1 MWTYMMAAARGD
13 RANSMMASRR
23 RNESESPKYGYN
35 LSRPMY
41 RSIRHNNGPSSQ
53 CHTTTLG
60 GSYPYTTTTSHY
72 GSSMSSSSAASQHYQ
87 QQQHHKLLQQH
98 ETGKQQHQ
106 QRLHHHIIGIEED
119 VYTNPVSNV
128 TTSYDD
134 MEDSTS
140 LFSPLAPSSTT
151 TMPVDTAV
159 LIARKHRLMSSTSN
173 SSQNQLHHSLTAA
186 STTTRPGGEMM
197 MDDLMDMESNH
208 HSSYVGSQAAVVRLP
223 PNSSAASRKLSST
236 YYNESDED
244 DDEDYAQIVR
254 CSSNAS
260 DARVMTTST
269 VGSHQ
274 PQTLLIDHQQHH
286 QRSGTRKHGRRMRSS
301 SGGHFD
307 DDSVNDHKHG
317 GADDGDSDEDVYED
331 ADEDNEDVSIANEI
345 NRDRRRANYFEN
357 GKSLS
362 QDQTKHSKPSTLRR
376 TLNALRQRLT
386 KRNRAKP
393 PDWFVERFS
402 NNTNADKIGKT
413 PASTQVSTTNESTS
427 AEADSGPAH
436 EIRGSSRLCN
446 RLSVNPSLQSHYRWL
461 AVVSLAVLYNIIFV
475 VGRAVF
481 WEINLRAPPV
491 WYFLD
496 YLCDFIY
503 LMDTLVHMHEGY
515 LEQGLLVRDAY
526 KLRRHYFSNKGWY
539 LDVLSMMP
547 TDIAYIWWSPSKCG
561 PTLLPCSVIVRLNRL
576 LRVPRM
582 WEWFDRTETATSYP
596 NAFRICKVVLAIL
609 VLIHWNA
616 CMYFVI
622 SYELGFG
629 TDNWVYNLHGER
641 NSTLQRQYIYS
652 FYWSTLTLTT
662 IGETPTPE
670 NDAEYLFVV
679 ADFLAGVLIFATIV
693 GNIGSMISNMNVARV
708 EFQNRMDGVKQYM
721 AFRKVGHEL
730 EARVIRW
737 FAYTW
742 SQSGALDEER
752 VLAALPDKLKAEIAI
767 QVHMDTLRQVRI
779 FHDTEP
785 GLLEALV
792 LKLKLQVFS
801 PGDYI
806 CRKGD
811 VGKEMYIVKRGK
823 LSVVADD
830 GVTVFATL
838 GAGSVF
844 GEVSVLEIAGNRTG
858 NRRTANVRSL
868 GYSDLFCLAKRDLW
882 ETLADYPEARAT
894 LTERGCQ
901 LLRKDGLLDEQ
912 VFADSQ
918 RVHDTIESGIEKLEL
933 SVENLNMRL
942 ARLLAEYTASQ
953 AKMKQRLAKLEL
965 NYQLT
970 QNNALTEQHARPPR
984 SGRLYSLQPKKRPR
998 PRPITAS
1005 KSIEDNK
1012 QNTL

>member
-41 RSIRHNNGPSSQ
+41 RSIRHNNGPSAQ

-60 GSYPYTTTTSHY
+60 GSYPYTTATSHY
-72 GSSMSSSSAASQHYQ
+72 GSSTTSATSTSGASKHQ
-87 QQQHHKLLQQH
+87 QQQHQ
-98 ETGKQQHQ
+98 QQHQ
-106 QRLHHHIIGIEED
+106 QLLQSHETGQHQHQQRSHHHIIGIDDD

-128 TTSYDD
+128 TAYDD

-140 LFSPLAPSSTT
+140 LFSPLAPTSTSG
-151 TMPVDTAV
+151 MPVDTAV
-159 LIARKHRLMSSTSN
+159 LIARKHRLMSSN
-173 SSQNQLHHSLTAA
+173 SSATNNSQMHMTQ
-186 STTTRPGGEMM
+186 PGEMM
-197 MDDLMDMESNH
+197 MMDVSDEHRQQHMQ
-208 HSSYVGSQAAVVRLP
+208 HSSYVGSQAAVIRLP
-223 PNSSAASRKLSST
+223 PSTSHKLSST
-236 YYNESDED
+236 AKAAATSYYNESDED
-244 DDEDYAQIVR
+244 DDYAQIVR
-254 CSSNAS
+254 CSSGDSATAAS
-260 DARVMTTST
+260 IRQSV
-269 VGSHQ
+269 
-274 PQTLLIDHQQHH
+274 IDHQ
-286 QRSGTRKHGRRMRSS
+286 RSIRKLESCGNNKAPLDG
-301 SGGHFD
+301 SGYDVPEAEAD
-307 DDSVNDHKHG
+307 DDNEHVD
-317 GADDGDSDEDVYED
+317 DEDE
-331 ADEDNEDVSIANEI
+331 DEDDAEEDDVSNSNGISTD
-345 NRDRRRANYFEN
+345 RKRRRTNYLEN
-357 GKSLS
+357 GKRMS
-362 QDQTKHSKPSTLRR
+362 QDQTKRSKPSTLRR

-386 KRNRAKP
+386 KRNRPKP

-402 NNTNADKIGKT
+402 NNTNADKNEKQ
-413 PASTQVSTTNESTS
+413 PASTQVSTTNESAT
-427 AEADSGPAH
+427 AEAGPAC

-481 WEINLRAPPV
+481 WEINQRATPV
-491 WYFLD
+491 WYTLD

-515 LEQGLLVRDAY
+515 LDQGLLVRDAY
-526 KLRRHYFSNKGWY
+526 KLRRHYFTNKGWY
-539 LDVLSMMP
+539 IDILSMLP
-547 TDIAYIWWSPSKCG
+547 TDISYIWWPPSKCG
-561 PTLLPCSVIVRLNRL
+561 PSFLPCAVIVRLNRL
-576 LRVPRM
+576 LRLPRM
-582 WEWFDRTETATSYP
+582 WEWFDRTETATGYP

-622 SYELGFG
+622 SYALGFG
-629 TDNWVYNLHGER
+629 TDNWVYNLNGER

-918 RVHDTIESGIEKLEL
+918 RVHDTIESGIEKLEV

-970 QNNALTEQHARPPR
+970 QSISLTEQHARPPR

-998 PRPITAS
+998 SRPASAS
-1005 KSIEDNK
+1005 KSNDNNK